1 MEFCCSVTSV
11 FFVLV
16 VYTKVVAE
24 PNTVSDR
31 IKVFLHD
38 PQWPE
43 HIEDPE
49 VKQTKRQISLIL
61 TENGDSVRFFFL
73 VNYSCSLKCIEK
85 NLVNYRYFFGTCP
98 RSEPVIRP
106 HHPFSAPLLCYVK
119 ALVMLWLVS
128 ALLTLQTNE

>member
-16 VYTKVVAE
+16 VHTKVVAE
-24 PNTVSDR
+24 PNTMSDC
-31 IKVFLHD
+31 IKAFLDD

-49 VKQTKRQISLIL
+49 LKQIKRQISPIL
-61 TENGDSVRFFFL
+61 TENGDSIRFFL

-85 NLVNYRYFFGTCP
+85 NLVNYRYFFGTLP

-106 HHPFSAPLLCYVK
+106 HHPFSVPLLCYVK